1 MPTSY
6 VQLTN
11 PAFPKLWSNET
22 PSRRRCMTIRIR
34 CSSKQGKSPLL
45 GGAGTVLGQRCQHSW
60 STSTRVYD
68 AWQRSAVQKPV
79 LSLSVFPLIHLASG
93 FKTAIPACYSA
104 LGKCAPSRVA
114 FARRGIRAASPREGR
129 RLHRLLS
136 WPVADRSEFD
146 STSPIAG
153 TTTIVSD
160 GQHLNLLVSLD
171 RKSVV

>member
-1 MPTSY
+1 MRGGVKFLRAFRVANSRQLPEWTKVLQRDREFYGRLQKLPTSY

-34 CSSKQGKSPLL
+34 CPSKQGKSPLL

-79 LSLSVFPLIHLASG
+79 LSLSVFPLIHLASR
-93 FKTAIPACYSA
+93 FKTAIPACYYRPGQMRAEPSGFCAARDPSGFAPRRASA
-104 LGKCAPSRVA
+104 PP
-114 FARRGIRAASPREGR
+114 FA
-129 RLHRLLS
+129 
-136 WPVADRSEFD
+136 
-146 STSPIAG
+146 
-153 TTTIVSD
+153 
-160 GQHLNLLVSLD
+160 
-171 RKSVV
+171 